1 MRWRLQFYNERDAVV
16 AGYDVEASTPAAAVL
31 AGRDA
36 LRADHHTIPA
46 RRKVSGYTQA
56 QRLGGH
62 DAGGWILYRIVNADV
77 SSGDTA
83 GRAQGA

>member
-1 MRWRLQFYNERDAVV
+1 MRWRLQFYNERDGVV
-16 AGYDVEASTPAAAVL
+16 AGYAVEASTPAAAVL

-36 LRADHHTIPA
+36 LSADHHLIPA

-62 DAGGWILYRIVNADV
+62 DTSGWILYRIAKDV
-77 SSGDTA
+77 VQRGDTQA
-83 GRAQGA
+83 

>member
-1 MRWRLQFYNERDAVV
+1 MQWRLQFYNERDAAVES
-16 AGYDVEASTPAAAVL
+16 YTVEASTPMAAVV

-36 LRADHHTIPA
+36 LRGAAANTLPL

-62 DAGGWILYRIVNADV
+62 DAGGWILYRIVKDNV
-77 SSGDTA
+77 
-83 GRAQGA
+83 